1 MEDSEKRED
10 GTAVPQEETAADAD
24 LTDGAENSMQ
34 NDGDQPAAVSDEMEA
49 GAEESGQPGPA
60 RPMPKKKKLAAARCA
75 VAAALT
81 LALLLATNFGAFHLM
96 FGGRGLTAANLVPNR
111 YLTFNVDTIV
121 DYLAED
127 YQSGGNTVTGRYA
140 LLITGDGQFVV
151 VHLPQRYL
159 DDGDTI
165 AAETYNR
172 LYNSQAADKYFAVSG
187 TVKAAPK
194 EVVGKYAD
202 WFNSNAVYM
211 YQSGLI
217 KDFDQKTIT
226 YMVDVDSTG
235 LFGDTACILI
245 SCAAGLLL
253 CYAVFELIRILRGK
267 YDGDP
272 DITVEVFEEPAEET
286 PGADEPADAEK
297 PADEPTD
304 ADESADEPSPTAEE
318 PQEDDHD
325 A

>member
-1 MEDSEKRED
+1 M
-10 GTAVPQEETAADAD
+10 
-24 LTDGAENSMQ
+24 LLLLF
-34 NDGDQPAAVSDEMEA
+34 
-49 GAEESGQPGPA
+49 
-60 RPMPKKKKLAAARCA
+60 MPKKKKLAAARCA

-226 YMVDVDSTG
+226 YMDKVSQNGV
-235 LFGDTACILI
+235 
-245 SCAAGLLL
+245 
-253 CYAVFELIRILRGK
+253 
-267 YDGDP
+267 
-272 DITVEVFEEPAEET
+272 ITIEES
-286 PGADEPADAEK
+286 K
-297 PADEPTD
+297 
-304 ADESADEPSPTAEE
+304 TAETYSDVVE
-318 PQEDDHD
+318 GMASRSLRYLMRPRIVRKFVRVPPSQRCEM
-325 A
+325 